1 MKYRVR
7 ADLIFK
13 ETIDAEDLI
22 RWFKTQNI
30 MSKLQNIAEEK
41 SYIEL
46 QECHHDESPPKPC
59 LVIKKIVK
67 E

>member
-1 MKYRVR
+1 MKYRVM

-22 RWFKTQNI
+22 RWFKNQNI
-30 MSKLQNIAEEK
+30 MDKLRNIAEEH

-46 QECHHDESPPKPC
+46 QECYHDESPTKPC
-59 LVIKKIVK
+59 EIIKRIAKS
-67 E
+67 